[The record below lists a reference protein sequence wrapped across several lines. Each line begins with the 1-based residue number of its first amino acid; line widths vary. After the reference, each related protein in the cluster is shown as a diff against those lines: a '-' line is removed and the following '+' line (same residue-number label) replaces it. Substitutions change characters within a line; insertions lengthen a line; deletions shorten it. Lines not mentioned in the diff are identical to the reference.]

1 MLVLTALRPCQPRT
15 GRDSIAQGALALGNG
30 RRRMSKAPTG
40 RDSRVIATGLWL
52 SIGVGRTDWIRSPLP
67 PNRTGGF
74 LASGSPVDG
83 LPATGL
89 TEQGMGILQ
98 VEQPVFCKVVIGPAI
113 AVPTVSFDPPF
124 EGRQHALCPNRVFR
138 PAPAEPDVS
147 GLRSRFRHYRRLLFI
162 RLGHDTPS
170 SCVPLLPPELPGFV
184 ATMDALTP
192 ERRLFLP
199 VGSHAGIRHM
209 NTVLSVQVSLFHVS
223 GLLSIL
229 SPTTPPSPMSLSHT
243 TPQRI
248 GLLFPVLSRRARNS
262 RESLGFAIDSQ
273 AHRADKPKRVRI
285 LRAAPSPPVALH
297 PASRRRSYS
306 QLQAGVCLPEEDL
319 HLSGQ
324 IRLQTH
330 ESRPLGAFRLSRRTN
345 PGLMRPGL
353 SNRAP
358 LGLPATSSSRN
369 GGSTINFGPSC

>member
-1 MLVLTALRPCQPRT
+1 MRADNQFDSGHVCRNTSQRLSPKGHSVCGVGWRRSLLSSIFLRPF
-15 GRDSIAQGALALGNG
+15 A
-30 RRRMSKAPTG
+30 
-40 RDSRVIATGLWL
+40 
-52 SIGVGRTDWIRSPLP
+52 
-67 PNRTGGF
+67 
-74 LASGSPVDG
+74 
-83 LPATGL
+83 
-89 TEQGMGILQ
+89 
-98 VEQPVFCKVVIGPAI
+98 
-113 AVPTVSFDPPF
+113 
-124 EGRQHALCPNRVFR
+124 
-138 PAPAEPDVS
+138 
-147 GLRSRFRHYRRLLFI
+147 
-162 RLGHDTPS
+162 
-170 SCVPLLPPELPGFV
+170 PPELPGFI

-199 VGSHAGIRHM
+199 GGSHAGIRHM

-223 GLLSIL
+223 GLPSIL

-248 GLLFPVLSRRARNS
+248 GLLFPVLSRRTRNS
-262 RESLGFAIDSQ
+262 RKSLGFAIDSQ

-330 ESRPLGAFRLSRRTN
+330 ESRPVGALRIHC
-345 PGLMRPGL
+345 
-353 SNRAP
+353 
-358 LGLPATSSSRN
+358 AT
-369 GGSTINFGPSC
+369 